1 VADDDDVGDDEGCCW
16 GGGILSLFSERGS
29 STEGVFEVGGADGS
43 GLRKAS
49 ACNLLSFLFELL
61 AAAAAV
67 VDADDDDD
75 DDDDD
80 DEVDFTEDEGGVA
93 EEDEVL
99 MSLLVRVR
107 VFSLTATPLSWSK
120 SSTSSP

>member
-1 VADDDDVGDDEGCCW
+1 
-16 GGGILSLFSERGS
+16 
-29 STEGVFEVGGADGS
+29 VGGADGS

-67 VDADDDDD
+67 VDADDD

>member
-1 VADDDDVGDDEGCCW
+1 
-16 GGGILSLFSERGS
+16 
-29 STEGVFEVGGADGS
+29 VGGADGS

-67 VDADDDDD
+67 ADADDDDD
-75 DDDDD
+75 DDE
-80 DEVDFTEDEGGVA
+80 DEVDFTEDEVGVAEDEGGVA